1 MNRRRLFFWNY
12 NTVESTLLASA
23 VLVSAFGVMFDSA
36 FLDEGSAA
44 FNVLQY
50 ATLTVIVTS
59 MVYYGIVCWTEII
72 GAVFPTLGCR
82 FLNGSKD
89 DEDEDEEGVDQDLTE
104 FELSKM
110 EEFNPNIVMNAEE
123 PEEKEDIG
131 ILTKE
136 KQKELQFIAA
146 KLETEKKQL
155 ENAIEELKNPAVTP
169 SKKSRKPRRAG
180 GEKKNESGLPADPD
194 YGTNQNPMLEAADNS
209 KMETISLDK
218 DDGDDGFGMFG
229 GEEVQDFS
237 LNIDDDGSFG
247 GMNPM
252 MNMKR

>member
-1 MNRRRLFFWNY
+1 
-12 NTVESTLLASA
+12 
-23 VLVSAFGVMFDSA
+23 
-36 FLDEGSAA
+36 
-44 FNVLQY
+44 
-50 ATLTVIVTS
+50 
-59 MVYYGIVCWTEII
+59 
-72 GAVFPTLGCR
+72 
-82 FLNGSKD
+82 
-89 DEDEDEEGVDQDLTE
+89 
-104 FELSKM
+104 
-110 EEFNPNIVMNAEE
+110 MNAEE

-169 SKKSRKPRRAG
+169 AKKSRKPKRAG
-180 GEKKNESGLPADPD
+180 GEKKNEPGLPADPD
-194 YGTNQNPMLEAADNS
+194 YETNQNPMLETA

-218 DDGDDGFGMFG
+218 DDGDDDGFGMFG